1 LTINSRFIEAKRR
14 APCCEA
20 ALLAKRALLQ
30 AKRGALLLRQQP
42 CSPKASP
49 SATLARVANSSIAI
63 GGMEATMNR
72 SVLVLVNLTAI
83 LATAPIS
90 AQVRVISDLDY
101 VAGADYADKKD
112 RLDIYVPAAA
122 IDAPVIV
129 SIHGGG
135 LRGGDKSGH
144 VFVGQRFAAAGHV
157 TVVVNH
163 RLSPGVTHPA
173 HIEDIA
179 AAVGWVKRNIA
190 KHGGDPN
197 KLFVIGHSAGAYLAA
212 LLVLDPTYLAAHGLT
227 PRDIRG
233 VVPVSGFF
241 YVDRPGVAPDRP
253 KDTWGIDAKVWKA
266 ASPGTYVNR
275 DVPPMLLLYA
285 DGDDGW
291 RRNQQHEFMTALG
304 AAGQRQTEVRMIKGR
319 THNTVWSEMAKSDD
333 ETARAILQFV
343 TRRLAGTR

>member
-1 LTINSRFIEAKRR
+1 M
-14 APCCEA
+14 
-20 ALLAKRALLQ
+20 
-30 AKRGALLLRQQP
+30 QQGIAVLVTLVAITL
-42 CSPKASP
+42 ASP
-49 SATLARVANSSIAI
+49 VF
-63 GGMEATMNR
+63 
-72 SVLVLVNLTAI
+72 
-83 LATAPIS
+83 
-90 AQVRVISDLDY
+90 AQVRVVSDLDY
-101 VAGADYADKKD
+101 VPGADYPDKKD
-112 RLDIYVPAAA
+112 RLDVYVPASAA
-122 IDAPVIV
+122 NAPVII

-135 LRGGDKSGH
+135 LRAGDKSQQT
-144 VFVGQRFAAAGHV
+144 FVGQRFAAAGNV

-163 RLSPGVTHPA
+163 RLSPGVMHPA

-179 AAVGWVKRNIA
+179 AAVAWVKRNIA
-190 KHGGDPN
+190 QHGGDPG

-212 LLVLDPTYLAAHGLT
+212 LLVLDPRYLAAHGLA

-253 KDTWGIDAKVWKA
+253 KDTWGIDANVWKA
-266 ASPGTYVNR
+266 ASPATYVNR

-291 RRNQQHEFMTALG
+291 RRNQQHEFLTTLG

-319 THNTVWSEMAKSDD
+319 THNTVWSEMATSDD

-343 TRRLAGTR
+343 HRQLSSTR

>member
-1 LTINSRFIEAKRR
+1 MKR
-14 APCCEA
+14 
-20 ALLAKRALLQ
+20 
-30 AKRGALLLRQQP
+30 
-42 CSPKASP
+42 S
-49 SATLARVANSSIAI
+49 
-63 GGMEATMNR
+63 
-72 SVLVLVNLTAI
+72 LVILVNLAAI
-83 LATAPIS
+83 SVASEGS
-90 AQVRVISDLDY
+90 AQVRVVSDVDY

-122 IDAPVIV
+122 AQAPVIV

-135 LRGGDKSGH
+135 LRQGDKAGQA
-144 VFVGQRFAAAGHV
+144 FVGQRFASAGNV

-163 RLSPGVTHPA
+163 RLSPGVMHPA

-179 AAVGWVKRNIA
+179 AAVAWVKRNIA
-190 KHGGDPN
+190 QHGGDPG

-212 LLVLDPTYLAAHGLT
+212 LLVLDPRYLAAHGLA

-253 KDTWGIDAKVWKA
+253 KDTWGIDAKAWKA
-266 ASPGTYVNR
+266 ASPATYVNP

-291 RRNQQHEFMTALG
+291 RRNQQHEFLTTLG
-304 AAGQRQTEVRMIKGR
+304 AAGHRRTEVRMIKGR
-319 THNTVWSEMAKSDD
+319 THNTVWSEMAKGD
-333 ETARAILQFV
+333 EETSGAILQFV
-343 TRRLAGTR
+343 TRQLSGTR